1 MEALVLGLRPG
12 EVTGLPWDA
21 VNLEKG
27 TLEVRQ
33 SLKRLPDGTFTIGP
47 PKAQS
52 YRTLRLTGD
61 LISVLRSHRH
71 AQRKARLSA
80 PVWEDHGFVFT
91 NAIGRPIDSSNLRRI
106 VSGHA
111 ESAGVGHL
119 SPNELRHSAASLL
132 AASGTPL
139 QDVSDMLG
147 HRDIRMLAQTYRHK
161 LRPIVDV
168 TAGQERMLGEG

>member
-1 MEALVLGLRPG
+1 MAKSGDFHGHQRRPQLAI
-12 EVTGLPWDA
+12 TGYFFVATD
-21 VNLEKG
+21 
-27 TLEVRQ
+27 
-33 SLKRLPDGTFTIGP
+33 I
-47 PKAQS
+47 
-52 YRTLRLTGD
+52 
-61 LISVLRSHRH
+61 
-71 AQRKARLSA
+71 SA

-132 AASGTPL
+132 VASGTPL

-168 TAGQERMLGEG
+168 TAGQDRMFGEG